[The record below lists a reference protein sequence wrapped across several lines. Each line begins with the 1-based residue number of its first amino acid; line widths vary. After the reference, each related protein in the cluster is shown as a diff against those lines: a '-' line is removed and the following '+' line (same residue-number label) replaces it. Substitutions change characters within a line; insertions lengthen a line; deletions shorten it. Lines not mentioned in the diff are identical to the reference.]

1 MRLRIRKKIRRVT
14 GRVYN
19 SRIPTVLLANL
30 MHFGLSSVQQIVH
43 ILSQHVSRC
52 WLLLTSRLVPFLNL
66 LVPFLS
72 NVYTIFGSRIHIN
85 TSFEIVSLDNR
96 HVSTYTL
103 LAVVYYADQH
113 FTAQLSPVMGELG
126 YDYDGLALINPN
138 VQPILEEV
146 GSIHR
151 QPDLQSCQGG
161 QATAIIYTRLS

>member
-1 MRLRIRKKIRRVT
+1 MFSQNISA
-14 GRVYN
+14 
-19 SRIPTVLLANL
+19 SRADTCVKCSQVLLANL

-52 WLLLTSRLVPFLNL
+52 WLLLTGRLVSFLNL

-85 TSFEIVSLDNR
+85 TSFEIVSVDNQH

-126 YDYDGLALINPN
+126 YYDGLALINPN

-146 GSIHR
+146 GSIHC

-161 QATAIIYTRLS
+161 QATTVIYARLS